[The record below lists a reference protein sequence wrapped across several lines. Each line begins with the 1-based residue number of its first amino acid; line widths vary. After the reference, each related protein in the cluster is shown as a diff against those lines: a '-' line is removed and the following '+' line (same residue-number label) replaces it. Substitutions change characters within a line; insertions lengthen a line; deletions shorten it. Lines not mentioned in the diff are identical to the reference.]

1 MGWATL
7 WQPSKQELL
16 GNAVIF
22 HSSYIAQPAKSSS
35 SGDVLQGLLQ
45 FKHLSY
51 LNTAGMAYPLL
62 SFGDAHDASE
72 ASVAED
78 LDLVGGISL
87 FGSCLSTTALYTNLL
102 VFNGLYLQK

>member
-1 MGWATL
+1 
-7 WQPSKQELL
+7 
-16 GNAVIF
+16 
-22 HSSYIAQPAKSSS
+22 
-35 SGDVLQGLLQ
+35 
-45 FKHLSY
+45 
-51 LNTAGMAYPLL
+51 MAYPLL